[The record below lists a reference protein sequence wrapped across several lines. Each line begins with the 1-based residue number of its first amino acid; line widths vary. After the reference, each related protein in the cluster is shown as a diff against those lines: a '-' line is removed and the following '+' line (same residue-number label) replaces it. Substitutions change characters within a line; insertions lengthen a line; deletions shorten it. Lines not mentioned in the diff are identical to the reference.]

1 MRNEEEDR
9 RAWNSRRQL
18 QMYHNSYTTRQNCA
32 LADWERHEG
41 WRIISQSLISS
52 WNLLHFRFLHQRKW
66 WLWLVFVAPSLAVYP
81 QGLFPLFSESIL
93 TIFVLLV
100 QLQSTSLNH
109 EVCVVKQ
116 HKKEW
121 KISFKLCKKSHYYS
135 KKIKKNRERERSHVL
150 MNEVLMK
157 STARFHYG
165 FSVAVFKGRP
175 LWFLYRDQRRMTQK
189 SLAHFAVV
197 GSKFALS
204 PSSWNNTS

>member
-1 MRNEEEDR
+1 MRKRINVHETAED
-9 RAWNSRRQL
+9 SCKCITTVTQL
-18 QMYHNSYTTRQNCA
+18 DRIV
-32 LADWERHEG
+32 R
-41 WRIISQSLISS
+41 WRIERDTRAGVQYLSPWSPVEICSTFASS
-52 WNLLHFRFLHQRKW
+52 IKGNDGCDWCLLLPPWPFTHKH
-66 WLWLVFVAPSLAVYP
+66 Y
-81 QGLFPLFSESIL
+81 FPLFSESIL

-121 KISFKLCKKSHYYS
+121 KVSFKLCKKSHYHS

>member
-1 MRNEEEDR
+1 MRKRIDVHETAED
-9 RAWNSRRQL
+9 SCKCITTVTQL
-18 QMYHNSYTTRQNCA
+18 DRIV
-32 LADWERHEG
+32 R
-41 WRIISQSLISS
+41 WRIERDTRAGVQYLSPWSPVEICSTFASS
-52 WNLLHFRFLHQRKW
+52 IKGNDGCDWCLLLPPWPFTHKD
-66 WLWLVFVAPSLAVYP
+66 Y
-81 QGLFPLFSESIL
+81 FPLFSESIL

-135 KKIKKNRERERSHVL
+135 KKIKKIEREREKSCI
-150 MNEVLMK
+150 NEWSFNEKYCTISLWIQR
-157 STARFHYG
+157 RF
-165 FSVAVFKGRP
+165 FKGRP